1 MLIIRLRRTGK
12 KHEPS
17 YRIVVTDP
25 KKSVYSPYVEMI
37 GHYNPKT
44 KETVLDKEK
53 ATEWMNKGA
62 KPTNTVSKIFKKE
75 GLEHKHII
83 IKQFKAIS
91 KKELEKEKAAEEVEK
106 EKEQTEKEAAKVAF
120 EKQVEAEKAA
130 QPSSEE
136 KLQAAANESIAEIKE
151 EESADAKAVA
161 DTLRQEEE
169 KTEEAKPEPKE
180 DDKEESK
187 K

>member
-37 GHYNPKT
+37 GHFNPKT

-53 ATEWMNKGA
+53 AVEWMNKGA

-91 KKELEKEKAAEEVEK
+91 KKELEKEKAVEEVEK
-106 EKEQTEKEAAKVAF
+106 VKEQAEKEVAKEAF
-120 EKQVEAEKAA
+120 EKQVEAEKKA

-136 KLQAAANESIAEIKE
+136 KLQAAATESIAEIKE
-151 EESADAKAVA
+151 EEKEKV
-161 DTLRQEEE
+161 EE
-169 KTEEAKPEPKE
+169 KPVETS
-180 DDKEESK
+180 KEESK
-187 K
+187 EEEKPADDKAEPKE

>member
-37 GHYNPKT
+37 GHFNPKT

-53 ATEWMNKGA
+53 AVEWMNKGA
-62 KPTNTVSKIFKKE
+62 KPTNTVSRIFKKE

-83 IKQFKAIS
+83 IKDFKAVS
-91 KKELEKEKAAEEVEK
+91 KKDLEAEKAAEEIEK
-106 EKEQTEKEAAKVAF
+106 AKEQAEKEAAKEAF
-120 EKQVEAEKAA
+120 EKKVEQEKAA

-136 KLQAAANESIAEIKE
+136 KLQAAADESISEIKE
-151 EESADAKAVA
+151 EEAEKAVA

-169 KTEEAKPEPKE
+169 KAPAEVTEKPA
-180 DDKEESK
+180 
-187 K
+187 